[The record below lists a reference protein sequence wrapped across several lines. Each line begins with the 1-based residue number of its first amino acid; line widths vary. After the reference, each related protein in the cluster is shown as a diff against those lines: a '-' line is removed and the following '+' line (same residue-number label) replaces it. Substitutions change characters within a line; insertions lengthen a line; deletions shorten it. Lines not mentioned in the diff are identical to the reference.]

1 MVSYHLPWLFQG
13 TSGSRSK
20 GGKDETD
27 RKGGPPRFRSG
38 TVSEAPVAPEDQ
50 IVSSDMKNHS
60 EFSDDLLNEVGS
72 DIIIIQPKEVVK
84 EQGIIHKSE
93 GLGVVV
99 ADEEKGIPY
108 RNVKIAEISFF
119 LSVYSVHASL

>member
-1 MVSYHLPWLFQG
+1 
-13 TSGSRSK
+13 
-20 GGKDETD
+20 
-27 RKGGPPRFRSG
+27 
-38 TVSEAPVAPEDQ
+38 
-50 IVSSDMKNHS
+50 MKNHS

-108 RNVKIAEISFF
+108 RNVEIAEISF